1 MSPSPLRVHG
11 ALITVSVLFGAN
23 YVFTKHILD
32 GGVPAGSWVLFR
44 MLAAT
49 TVLVPLALLLRRR
62 SAGWPRPAAW
72 LGLVVAALFG
82 IVLNQIL
89 FTAGLAHTTPE
100 HSAVINAGIPTWTL
114 LVAVLAGQ
122 ERLGWRRV
130 LAIVLALGG
139 VCWLLGV
146 DRLLAGDGPSSA
158 DAARGDTVYGDLLT
172 VANSIV
178 FAVHLVLLRR
188 LGRGIDPWLSTAV
201 MFASGALMIG
211 IWSGPAVAAADL
223 VAVTTAPVLW
233 FALYAVL
240 FSTVLTYLLNTWALR
255 HTHSS
260 QVAIYINLQPL
271 VAAALHTALGA
282 PFPGGRF
289 FGALALIAAGLWL
302 QSRTRAS

>member
-1 MSPSPLRVHG
+1 M
-11 ALITVSVLFGAN
+11 SVLFGAN

-49 TVLVPLALLLRRR
+49 AVLVPLALLLRRR
-62 SAGWPRPAAW
+62 RAGWPRPGAW

-89 FTAGLAHTTPE
+89 FTAGLARTTPE

-130 LAIVLALGG
+130 LAILLALGG

-146 DRLLAGDGPSSA
+146 DRLLAGDGAAAGA
-158 DAARGDTVYGDLLT
+158 DAARGSTVHGDLLT

-223 VAVTTAPVLW
+223 VAVTTPPVLW
-233 FALYAVL
+233 YALYAVL

-271 VAAALHTALGA
+271 VAAALHTVLGA
-282 PFPGGRF
+282 PFPGARF
-289 FGALALIAAGLWL
+289 FVALALIAAGLWL
-302 QSRTRAS
+302 QSRTRAN